1 MKKTLILS
9 FLFVNGL
16 SSAQP
21 VVVGGV
27 EPGIIPLTKP
37 AIVSCAPIFSY
48 YVPGASSNGLAWDGT
63 AMYTRSVFSDSIHLN
78 DPSNGNLI
86 TTIHAPSANG
96 NQISGDLEYDGV
108 NLWSIQEQLG
118 TLFKMNPSTGQV
130 INQYSLP
137 NNNNSNPTDPNNWG
151 IAFQDGY
158 LWHSEYGTG
167 IQTTYMHK
175 IDTANGM
182 VVDSFLLQHAI
193 LPMKFIDGN
202 LWGVAFDTPFIYK
215 IDLSQKTVTDSIS
228 RCVNLCYGILQNTFG
243 FWLQGNSSFN
253 GMGIHKFQSITG
265 LFEQQTNDI
274 NIYPNP
280 VSDYLHIDGLTNSG
294 RLQITITDVA
304 GRVIIEESRIMT
316 AHSASINISHFPSGI
331 YLLSANSENKQ
342 SHVKIIKL

>member
-1 MKKTLILS
+1 MKKELFIIL
-9 FLFVNGL
+9 LFICRTA
-16 SSAQP
+16 SAQP
-21 VVVGGV
+21 VIVGGV
-27 EPGIIPLTKP
+27 ETGVVPLAKP
-37 AIVSCAPIFSY
+37 AIVTCAPIFSY

-118 TLFKMNPSTGQV
+118 TLFKMNPFTGQV

-137 NNNNSNPTDPNNWG
+137 NNNNANPGDPNNWG

-182 VVDSFLLQHAI
+182 VVDTFLLQHAI
-193 LPMKFIDGN
+193 LPIKFINGE

-215 IDLSQKTVTDSIS
+215 IDLSLKSVTDSIP
-228 RCVNLCYGILQNTFG
+228 RCVNLCYGILQNAFG

-253 GMGIHKFQSITG
+253 GIGIHRFQTISG
-265 LFEQQTNDI
+265 VDEQQTNDI

-280 VSDYLHIDGLTNSG
+280 VSDYLHIDGLSDYGQLGITLTDITG
-294 RLQITITDVA
+294 RI
-304 GRVIIEESRIMT
+304 IIEENRTNSLFSDKMNL
-316 AHSASINISHFPSGI
+316 SNLPSGM
-331 YLLSANSENKQ
+331 YLLSVESENKHSQ
-342 SHVKIIKL
+342 IKIIKL

>member
-1 MKKTLILS
+1 MSVNILLKLCTFNETEATKSFIELSANYKPMKKTLIVS

-86 TTIHAPSANG
+86 TTIYAPSANG

-137 NNNNSNPTDPNNWG
+137 IIITQIPP
-151 IAFQDGY
+151 IP
-158 LWHSEYGTG
+158 
-167 IQTTYMHK
+167 I
-175 IDTANGM
+175 I
-182 VVDSFLLQHAI
+182 
-193 LPMKFIDGN
+193 
-202 LWGVAFDTPFIYK
+202 GVSLF
-215 IDLSQKTVTDSIS
+215 
-228 RCVNLCYGILQNTFG
+228 R
-243 FWLQGNSSFN
+243 
-253 GMGIHKFQSITG
+253 MGICGIRNMAPESK
-265 LFEQQTNDI
+265 
-274 NIYPNP
+274 
-280 VSDYLHIDGLTNSG
+280 LHIC
-294 RLQITITDVA
+294 
-304 GRVIIEESRIMT
+304 
-316 AHSASINISHFPSGI
+316 
-331 YLLSANSENKQ
+331 
-342 SHVKIIKL
+342 IKLTQRTVW